1 MKTLKSL
8 TFAAL
13 TSAYQDPQLKRR
25 VKLVAQ
31 LERQKALALDPLY
44 VRTEY
49 KWRINANGIKERV
62 EEKRRIRPWWRMDG
76 QGAVY
81 LTIRCGPQALEFEK
95 GRAAV
100 LVPSKDELAATIDI
114 LIAAVQAGELD
125 THLAQYAKARSGSRA
140 KRAA

>member
-8 TFAAL
+8 KFGVL
-13 TSAYQDPQLKRR
+13 TSDFQDPRLQRR
-25 VKLVAQ
+25 VKLVSQ
-31 LERQKALALDPLY
+31 LEEQKALALDPLH
-44 VRTEY
+44 VRTEH

-62 EEKRRIRPWWRMDG
+62 EEKRRVSPWWRMDG

-81 LTIRCGPQALEFEK
+81 LAVRYGAKVVEFEK
-95 GRAAV
+95 GKTAV
-100 LVPSKDELAATIDI
+100 VVPSKDELAATIDI

-125 THLAQYAKARSGSRA
+125 PHLAQCAKARS